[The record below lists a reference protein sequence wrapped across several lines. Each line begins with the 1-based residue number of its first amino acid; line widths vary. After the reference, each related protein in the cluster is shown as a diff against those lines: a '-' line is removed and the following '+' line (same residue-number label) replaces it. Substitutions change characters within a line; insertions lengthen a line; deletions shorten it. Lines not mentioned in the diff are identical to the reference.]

1 MSEKNNFPIGT
12 TRRALLL
19 SAAAFTACVEKSDN
33 PNAISA
39 NEAAKLY
46 KDLYEAIKRDYGRA
60 KNTGKNYRI
69 IIGEAHFDPTSEAI
83 GLMAIDI
90 AKKLGINDVLFETRP
105 DTPESVFQGQRKRI
119 RHLRMNSHSID
130 TYFPT
135 EQQANETQIREVQRL
150 DEALAR
156 IYLSSLYP
164 NLNLP
169 STIFKA
175 SGLDVA
181 YIRDELLGQISEA
194 DKKHLRDLHSTNAAR
209 VLWKYQQLRDPVM
222 NEILK
227 SKSPCVAIFGTLHV
241 KSQVQPLR
249 DVGDI
254 DTTITLFRKSK
265 DENIISHYTQEQKDA
280 LAWATDSK
288 NGLFVYEGKP
298 FDGYKDLSNFVDQVI
313 ALAEKQYSIN
323 TTIKKQ

>member
-1 MSEKNNFPIGT
+1 
-12 TRRALLL
+12 
-19 SAAAFTACVEKSDN
+19 
-33 PNAISA
+33 
-39 NEAAKLY
+39 
-46 KDLYEAIKRDYGRA
+46 
-60 KNTGKNYRI
+60 
-69 IIGEAHFDPTSEAI
+69 
-83 GLMAIDI
+83 
-90 AKKLGINDVLFETRP
+90 
-105 DTPESVFQGQRKRI
+105 
-119 RHLRMNSHSID
+119 
-130 TYFPT
+130 
-135 EQQANETQIREVQRL
+135 
-150 DEALAR
+150 
-156 IYLSSLYP
+156 
-164 NLNLP
+164 
-169 STIFKA
+169 
-175 SGLDVA
+175 
-181 YIRDELLGQISEA
+181 
-194 DKKHLRDLHSTNAAR
+194 
-209 VLWKYQQLRDPVM
+209 M